1 MSSNTENPNVRLL
14 KQELAEGR
22 INRREFLRFATLV
35 GMAVPAAYAWVG
47 EPLEGGFTR
56 RAEAAMPKGGTLR
69 LGTRVKSL
77 SDPATYSWGGYD
89 SNVTRQVCEYLTLTD
104 SNNVTHPY
112 LLEKWEASPDLKTW
126 TLSLRNNVKWHNG
139 EDFTADDV
147 LWNLKRLTDP
157 AVGSS
162 FIGLV
167 QDFML
172 KSVPDGTDKSGKP
185 KTKLVWW
192 DANAIE
198 KVDSHTIRLN
208 GRVPQVAIP
217 EYLFHYPALMLYPGD
232 KGVFGVGS
240 QGTGA
245 FTMTEYQIGKIA
257 TVRGAKGY
265 WGESVDAPWAGG
277 PYLDEIQF
285 IDLGDNMATGI
296 SAMASHQVDGL
307 VVTDPSQAPA
317 LQAMP
322 FLKLYKV
329 GSAQCAVLRFHVDL
343 KPWSD
348 PKVRM
353 AMRLGLDNA
362 AFIELAMRGLGTLGQ
377 DCHVAQVL
385 PDYGKVPD
393 IDRNIAKAKQLLSEA
408 GFPNGF
414 DTELAVPSDTGWI
427 VAQCQGAVEQWKA
440 IGARVKLNVMPGAE
454 YWNVW
459 TKVPFGC
466 TIWYHRPLGVMLL
479 NLAYRTG
486 VPWNESG
493 YSNPEFDKL
502 LNQAG
507 GILEASKRAAV
518 MQKLE
523 EILQNDGPMAQ
534 PVFAEAFTYM
544 DNKVSGFEMHPTNYV
559 FGNRLGLAAA

>member
-1 MSSNTENPNVRLL
+1 MSSTQENPNIRLL
-14 KQELAEGR
+14 KRELADGK
-22 INRREFLRFATLV
+22 IDRREFLRFATLL
-35 GMAVPAAYAWVG
+35 GMAVPAAYAFAG
-47 EPLEGGFTR
+47 LPLEGSLAR
-56 RAEAAMPKGGTLR
+56 RAQAAMPSGGTLR

-77 SDPATYSWGGYD
+77 TDPATYSWGGYD

-104 SNNVTHPY
+104 RNNVTHPY

-126 TLSLRNNVKWHNG
+126 TLTIRDNIKWHNG

-162 FIGLV
+162 FIGLI
-167 QDFML
+167 QDFLL
-172 KSVPDGTDKSGKP
+172 KSVPNGTDKSGKP
-185 KTKLVWW
+185 QTKLVWW

-208 GRVPQVAIP
+208 GRTPQVAIP
-217 EYLFHYPALMLYPGD
+217 EYLFHYPALMLYPGE

-245 FTMTEYQIGKIA
+245 FTMSEYQIGKVA
-257 TVRGAKGY
+257 SVRAVKNY
-265 WGESVDAPWAGG
+265 WGQTVAAPWAGG

-296 SAMASHQVDGL
+296 SAMASHQVGGL

-317 LQAMP
+317 LKAMP
-322 FLKLYKV
+322 FLKLYTV
-329 GSAQCAVLRFHVDL
+329 ASAQCAVLRFHVDL
-343 KPWSD
+343 KPWTD

-353 AMRLGLDNA
+353 AMRLGLNNA
-362 AFIELAMRGLGTLGQ
+362 SFIELALRGLGTLGQ
-377 DCHVAQVL
+377 DCHVAPVL

-393 IDRNIAKAKQLLSEA
+393 IDLSIAKAKQLLSEA
-408 GFPNGF
+408 GYPEGF

-427 VAQCQGAVEQWKA
+427 VAQCQAAVEQWKA

-493 YSNPEFDKL
+493 YSNPEFDQL

-507 GILEASKRAAV
+507 GILEADKRAMV
-518 MQKLE
+518 MAKLE
-523 EILQNDGPMAQ
+523 GILQTDGPMAQ
-534 PVFAEAFTYM
+534 PAFAEAFTFM
-544 DNKVSGFEMHPTNYV
+544 DKNVMGFDMHPTNYV
-559 FGNRLGLAAA
+559 FGNQLALAA

>member
-1 MSSNTENPNVRLL
+1 MSQQKQNPNLALL
-14 KQELAEGR
+14 KRELAEHR
-22 INRREFLRFATLV
+22 ISRREFVRFATLL
-35 GMAVPAAYAWVG
+35 GMGAPAAYALAGTTPAVAQNA
-47 EPLEGGFTR
+47 PNLPR
-56 RAEAAMPKGGTLR
+56 GGTLR

-104 SNNVTHPY
+104 RNNITHPY
-112 LLEKWEASPDLKTW
+112 LLESWQPSEDLKTW
-126 TLSLRNNVKWHNG
+126 SLHIRKGIKWHNG
-139 EDFTADDV
+139 QDFTADDV
-147 LWNLKRLTDP
+147 MWNLKRLTDP

-162 FIGLV
+162 FIGLI
-167 QDFML
+167 QDFLL
-172 KSVPDGTDKSGKP
+172 KSEPAGTDGNGKP

-192 DANAIE
+192 DANAIQ
-198 KVDSHTIRLN
+198 KIDDHTIQLN
-208 GRVPQVAIP
+208 GKTPQVAIP

-245 FTMTEYQIGKIA
+245 FTMTGYQIGKIA
-257 TVRGAKGY
+257 TVQAVKNY
-265 WGESVDAPWAGG
+265 WGTG
-277 PYLDEIQF
+277 PYLDQIQF

-296 SAMASHQVDGL
+296 SAMASKQVDGL

-322 FLKLYKV
+322 FLQLYTV
-329 GSAQCAVLRFHVDL
+329 GSAQCAVLKFHVDH
-343 KPWSD
+343 KPWD
-348 PKVRM
+348 NPKVRE

-362 AFIELAMRGLGTLGQ
+362 AFIQLALRGYGTLGQ
-377 DCHVAQVL
+377 DVHVAPVL
-385 PDYGKVPD
+385 PDYGKVPNVE
-393 IDRNIAKAKQLLSEA
+393 RNIEKARQLLKDA
-408 GFPNGF
+408 GYPNGF
-414 DTELAVPSDTGWI
+414 TTELAVPSDIGWI
-427 VAQCQGAVEQWKA
+427 VAECQTAVEQWKA
-440 IGARVKLNVMPGAE
+440 IGVNVKLNVMPGAE

-486 VPWNESG
+486 VPWNETG
-493 YSNPEFDKL
+493 YANPEFDNL

-507 GILEASKRAAV
+507 SVLESHKRAAI

-523 EILQNDGPMAQ
+523 EILQTDGPMAQ
-534 PVFAEAFTYM
+534 PMFAEAFTFM
-544 DNKVSGFEMHPTNYV
+544 DKKVKGFQMHPTNYI
-559 FGNRLGLAAA
+559 FGNQLAIAKA

>member
-1 MSSNTENPNVRLL
+1 MSQQERISNLELL
-14 KQELAEGR
+14 QRELAEQR
-22 INRREFLRFATLV
+22 ISRREFVRFATLL
-35 GMAVPAAYAWVG
+35 GMAAPAAYAFVG
-47 EPLEGGFTR
+47 ARP
-56 RAEAAMPKGGTLR
+56 AAAQSAAKMPRGGTLR

-104 SNNVTHPY
+104 RNNVTHPY
-112 LLEKWEASPDLKTW
+112 LLESWEATEDLKTW
-126 TLSLRNNVKWHNG
+126 TLHVRKGVKWHNG
-139 EDFTADDV
+139 QDFTADDV
-147 LWNLKRLTDP
+147 MWNLKRLTDP

-172 KSVPDGTDKSGKP
+172 KSVPDGTDKDGKP

-198 KVDSHTIRLN
+198 KVDDHTIRLN
-208 GRVPQVAIP
+208 GKTPQVAIP

-257 TVRGAKGY
+257 TVQAAKNY
-265 WGESVDAPWAGG
+265 WGTG
-277 PYLDEIQF
+277 PYLDQIRF

-296 SAMASHQVDGL
+296 SAMASKQVDGL

-317 LQAMP
+317 LEAMS
-322 FLKLYKV
+322 FLQLYKV
-329 GSAQCAVLRFHVDL
+329 GSAQCALLKFHVDQ
-343 KPWSD
+343 KPWD
-348 PKVRM
+348 NPKVRM

-362 AFIELAMRGLGTLGQ
+362 AFIQLALRGYGTLGQ
-377 DCHVAQVL
+377 DVHVAQVL
-385 PDYGKVPD
+385 PDYGKVPNVE
-393 IDRNIAKAKQLLSEA
+393 RNIEKARQLLSEA
-408 GFPNGF
+408 GYPNGF
-414 DTELAVPSDTGWI
+414 ATELAVPSDIGWI
-427 VAQCQGAVEQWKA
+427 VAQCQTAVEQWKA
-440 IGARVKLNVMPGAE
+440 IGANVKLNVMPGAE

-486 VPWNESG
+486 VPWNETG
-493 YSNPEFDKL
+493 YANPEFDNL

-507 GILEASKRAAV
+507 GILESSKRAAV

-534 PVFAEAFTYM
+534 PMFADSFTFM
-544 DNKVSGFEMHPTNYV
+544 DKKVKGFQMHPTNYV
-559 FGNRLGLAAA
+559 FGNQLAIVQA

>member
-1 MSSNTENPNVRLL
+1 MPHDDENPNISLL
-14 KQELAEGR
+14 KQELSEGK
-22 INRREFLRFATLV
+22 IDRRDFLRFATLL
-35 GMAVPAAYAWVG
+35 GMAAPVAYAFIG
-47 EPLEGGFTR
+47 MRPTPAQAQE
-56 RAEAAMPKGGTLR
+56 MPKGGTLR
-69 LGTRVKSL
+69 LGTRVKAL
-77 SDPATYSWGGYD
+77 DNPATYSWGGYD

-104 SNNVTHPY
+104 RNNVTHPY
-112 LLEKWEASPDLKTW
+112 LLESWEASPDLKTW
-126 TLSLRNNVKWHNG
+126 TLKVRPNIKWHNG
-139 EDFTADDV
+139 QDFTADDV
-147 LWNLKRLTDP
+147 MWNLKRLTDP
-157 AVGSS
+157 AIGSS

-167 QDFML
+167 QDFLL
-172 KSVPDGTDKSGKP
+172 KPVPDGTDKNGKP
-185 KTKLVWW
+185 KTRLEWW

-208 GRVPQVAIP
+208 GKSPQVAIP
-217 EYLFHYPALMLYPGD
+217 EYLFHYPALMLFPGD

-257 TVRGAKGY
+257 TVHAAKSY
-265 WGESVDAPWAGG
+265 WGSG
-277 PYLDEIQF
+277 PYLDQIQF
-285 IDLGDNMATGI
+285 VDLGDDMATGI
-296 SAMASHQVDGL
+296 SAMASHQIHGL

-317 LQAMP
+317 LQGMS
-322 FLKLYKV
+322 FLQLYKV
-329 GSAQCAVLRFHVDL
+329 GSAQCAVLRFHVDQ
-343 KPWSD
+343 KPWTD
-348 PKVRM
+348 PRVRM

-362 AFIELAMRGLGTLGQ
+362 SFIQLALRGLGTLGQ
-377 DCHVAQVL
+377 DVHVAPVL

-393 IDRNIAKAKQLLSEA
+393 VARNIAKAKQLLAEA
-408 GFPNGF
+408 GYPNGF

-427 VAQCQGAVEQWKA
+427 VAQCQAAVEQWKD

-493 YSNPEFDKL
+493 YSNPKFDVL

-507 GILEASKRAAV
+507 GILDAQKRAAI

-523 EILQNDGPMAQ
+523 EILQADGPMAQ
-534 PVFAEAFTYM
+534 PAFAEAFTFM
-544 DNKVSGFEMHPTNYV
+544 DKTVKGFEMHPTNYV
-559 FGNRLGLAAA
+559 FGNQLAIEA

>member
-1 MSSNTENPNVRLL
+1 MSRKTEDANISLL
-14 KQELAEGR
+14 KKELADGR
-22 INRREFLRFATLV
+22 IDRREFLRFATLV
-35 GMAVPAAYAWVG
+35 GMAAAAAYAFVG
-47 EPLEGGFTR
+47 AKYQPALAQET
-56 RAEAAMPKGGTLR
+56 AMPKGGTLR

-77 SDPATYSWGGYD
+77 TDPATYSWGGYD

-104 SNNVTHPY
+104 HNNVTHPY
-112 LLEKWEASPDLKTW
+112 LLESWQASPDLKTW
-126 TLSLRNNVKWHNG
+126 TLNVRKNVKWHNG
-139 EDFTADDV
+139 QDFTADDV
-147 LWNLKRLTDP
+147 MWNLKRLTDP
-157 AVGSS
+157 AIGSS
-162 FIGLV
+162 FIGLI

-172 KSVPDGTDKSGKP
+172 KPVPNGTDKNGKP
-185 KTKLVWW
+185 QTKLEWW

-198 KVDSHTIRLN
+198 KIDAHTIRLN
-208 GRVPQVAIP
+208 GKVPQVAIP

-232 KGVFGVGS
+232 KGKFDVGS

-257 TVRGAKGY
+257 TVHAAKNY
-265 WGESVDAPWAGG
+265 WGDG

-285 IDLGDNMATGI
+285 IDLGDDAATGI
-296 SAMASHQVDGL
+296 SAMASQQVNGL

-317 LQAMP
+317 LQGMP
-322 FLKLYKV
+322 FLQLHKV
-329 GSAQCAVLRFHVDL
+329 GSAQCAVLRFHVDQ
-343 KPWSD
+343 KPWTD
-348 PKVRM
+348 PRVRM

-362 AFIELAMRGLGTLGQ
+362 SFIELALRGLGTLGQ

-393 IDRNIAKAKQLLSEA
+393 IKRDVAKAKQLLAEA
-408 GFPNGF
+408 GYPNGL

-427 VAQCQGAVEQWKA
+427 IAQCQAAVEQWKD

-493 YSNPEFDKL
+493 YSNPDFDNM

-507 GILEASKRAAV
+507 GILESEKRAAV
-518 MQKLE
+518 MQKLQ

-534 PVFAEAFTYM
+534 PVFAESFTFM
-544 DNKVSGFEMHPTNYV
+544 DQKVKGFEMHPSNYV
-559 FGNRLGLAAA
+559 FGNRIGMQT

>member
-1 MSSNTENPNVRLL
+1 MGSRRENPNIAQL
-14 KQELAEGR
+14 KQDLAEGR
-22 INRREFLRFATLV
+22 IDRREFLRFAVLV
-35 GMAVPAAYAWVG
+35 GMSAPAAYAFAGVS
-47 EPLEGGFTR
+47 P
-56 RAEAAMPKGGTLR
+56 AHAQPAMPKGGTLR

-77 SDPATYSWGGYD
+77 NDPATYSWGGYE

-104 SNNVTHPY
+104 DQNVTHPY
-112 LLEKWEASPDLKTW
+112 LLDKWDASEDLKTW
-126 TLSLRNNVKWHNG
+126 TLSVRPNVKWHNG

-162 FIGLV
+162 FIGLI
-167 QDFML
+167 QDFLL
-172 KSVPDGTDKSGKP
+172 KPEPDGTDKDGKP
-185 KTKLVWW
+185 KTKQVWW
-192 DANAIE
+192 DASAIE

-208 GRVPQVAIP
+208 GKTPQVAIP

-232 KGVFGVGS
+232 KGVFGIGS

-245 FTMTEYQIGKIA
+245 FTMTEYQVGKIA
-257 TVRGAKGY
+257 GVRAVKNY
-265 WGESVDAPWAGG
+265 WGTG
-277 PYLDEIQF
+277 PYLDQMQF

-317 LQAMP
+317 LQGMP
-322 FLKLYKV
+322 FLQLHKV
-329 GSAQCAVLRFHVDL
+329 GSAQCAVLRFHVDV
-343 KPWSD
+343 KPWTD

-362 AFIELAMRGLGTLGQ
+362 TFIQAAMRGLGTLGQ

-385 PDYGKVPD
+385 PDYGQVPN
-393 IDRNIAKAKQLLSEA
+393 IERNIAKAKQLLTEA
-408 GFPNGF
+408 GYPKGF

-427 VAQCQGAVEQWKA
+427 VAQCQAAVEQWKE

-493 YSNPEFDKL
+493 YSNPEFDQL

-507 GILEASKRAAV
+507 GILEAKKRAEV
-518 MQKLE
+518 MAKLE
-523 EILQNDGPMAQ
+523 RILQEDGPMAQ
-534 PVFAEAFTYM
+534 PAFAESFTFM
-544 DNKVSGFEMHPTNYV
+544 DKKVKGFTMHPSNYV
-559 FGNRLGLAAA
+559 FGNQLAMTTA

>member
-1 MSSNTENPNVRLL
+1 MPIERDNPNIALL
-14 KQELAEGR
+14 ERDLADGKL
-22 INRREFLRFATLV
+22 NRRDFVQFATLI
-35 GMAVPAAYAWVG
+35 GLSATAAYSIAGLPSPAAAQSSA
-47 EPLEGGFTR
+47 L
-56 RAEAAMPKGGTLR
+56 PKGGTLR
-69 LGTRVKSL
+69 LGTRVKAL
-77 SDPATYSWGGYD
+77 NDPATYSWGGYD

-104 SNNVTHPY
+104 QNNVTHPY
-112 LLEKWEASPDLKTW
+112 LLESWDATPDLKTW
-126 TLSLRNNVKWHNG
+126 TLKVRQGIKWHNG

-147 LWNLKRLTDP
+147 MWNLKRLTDP

-162 FIGLV
+162 FIGLI

-172 KSVPDGTDKSGKP
+172 KKVPNGTDKDGKP
-185 KTKLVWW
+185 ATKLEWW

-208 GRVPQVAIP
+208 GQTPQVAIP

-232 KGVFGVGS
+232 KGVFGIGS

-257 TVRGAKGY
+257 TVKAAKSY
-265 WGESVDAPWAGG
+265 WGSG
-277 PYLDEIQF
+277 PYLDSIQF
-285 IDLGDNMATGI
+285 IDLGDDAATGI
-296 SAMASHQVDGL
+296 SAMASHQIDGL

-322 FLKLYKV
+322 FLELHKV
-329 GSAQCAVLRFHVDL
+329 GSAQCAVLKFHVDQ
-343 KPWSD
+343 KPWND

-353 AMRLGLDNA
+353 AMRLGLDNKS
-362 AFIELAMRGLGTLGQ
+362 FIELALRGLGTLGQ
-377 DCHVAQVL
+377 DCHVAPVL

-393 IDRNIAKAKQLLSEA
+393 VNRDVAQAKKLLADA
-408 GFPNGF
+408 GYPNGLQ
-414 DTELAVPSDTGWI
+414 TELAVPSDMGWI
-427 VAQCQGAVEQWKA
+427 VAECQAAVEQWKD
-440 IGARVKLNVMPGAE
+440 IGVQVKLNVMPGAE

-486 VPWNESG
+486 VPWNETG
-493 YSNPEFDKL
+493 YSNPQFDDL

-507 GILEASKRAAV
+507 GILDSRKRADV
-518 MQKLE
+518 LTKLE
-523 EILQNDGPMAQ
+523 TILQTDGPMCQ
-534 PVFAEAFTYM
+534 PMFAEAFTFM
-544 DNKVSGFEMHPTNYV
+544 DKKVKGFNMHPSNYV
-559 FGNRLGLAAA
+559 FGNDIAIGT